1 MAYVDLAVADRF
13 FALSLEERL
22 SRILDIAFP
31 VWCAHVNE
39 GVSLVYDNTC
49 VMVHDVTAKI
59 IGVETRL
66 AKGGFEIFGSRQAL
80 RVEMALEQFNP
91 DAGGFALSEKDG
103 KLPYLLMFESSIKGM
118 TSEDFRFEPKC
129 LLPEDEAMKR
139 ELAETYG
146 HVFSAQFRF
155 WPKDLPETQSRI
167 DALNAALADMPQA
180 KAVEQMRSAELRQKN
195 RFKLKRKEPF
205 EPVTTDVA
213 AIAIGLDLKGH

>member
-1 MAYVDLAVADRF
+1 MAFVDLAVADRF

-22 SRILDIAFP
+22 ARILDIAFP
-31 VWCAHVNE
+31 IWCTHVNE

-59 IGVETRL
+59 MGVETRL

-80 RVEMALEQFNP
+80 RIEMALEQFNP
-91 DAGGFALSEKDG
+91 DAGGFATTAEDG
-103 KLPYLLMFESSIKGM
+103 KLAYLFMLQSSIKSM

-129 LLPEDEAMKR
+129 LLPEDEAQNR
-139 ELAETYG
+139 ELRETYG

-155 WPKDLPETQSRI
+155 WPKELADYQGRVE
-167 DALNAALADMPQA
+167 ALHAALADIPQA
-180 KAVEQMRSAELRQKN
+180 KLVEQNRSADLRTKN

-205 EPVTTDVA
+205 EPVATEVA
-213 AIAIGLDLKGH
+213 AIAIGLDLRGD

>member
-1 MAYVDLAVADRF
+1 LAYVDLAVADRF

-31 VWCAHVNE
+31 VWCTHVNE

-59 IGVETRL
+59 LGVETRL

-91 DAGGFALSEKDG
+91 DAGGFALKETDK
-103 KLPYLLMFESSIKGM
+103 KLPYLLMFESSIKAM
-118 TSEDFRFEPKC
+118 TSEDFRFEPSC
-129 LLPEDEAMKR
+129 LLPQDEPQKS
-139 ELAETYG
+139 ELAATYA

-155 WPKDLPETQSRI
+155 WTKELPDYPARR
-167 DALNAALADMPQA
+167 DALRSGLADIPQA
-180 KAVEQMRSAELRQKN
+180 KLVERDLSADLRVKN

-205 EPVTTDVA
+205 ETVKTKVA
-213 AIAIGLDLKGH
+213 GIAIGLDLRND